1 MKNFGETLSGRVE
14 KVKWWLGIKAKKIVE
29 EKSDD
34 LFGALTAS
42 PEGRTG
48 DTLFVPN
55 SPTAEMEVVQ
65 NENPSTQYEQA
76 SENKDIWSNPEPT
89 AMAA

>member
-1 MKNFGETLSGRVE
+1 MGALREWLSNFVNKIKSIFGRK
-14 KVKWWLGIKAKKIVE
+14 KVVQ

-42 PEGRTG
+42 PEAWSNAVSFAPQYPAT
-48 DTLFVPN
+48 
-55 SPTAEMEVVQ
+55 EMEVVHNEAYPTQ
-65 NENPSTQYEQA
+65 NTPEQQ
-76 SENKDIWSNPEPT
+76 NKDIWSDPEPT